1 MYNTAIINLFIKQA
15 SHHAIM
21 VIDTEGYIHIIEY
34 LTEHLSLF
42 ENVHTADNNS
52 ETVMAVIEV
61 ELSEQ
66 IISVCSQNDALTFN
80 QRNAIIRE
88 VDAIVYDL
96 EEILSG
102 VVNNPVTSQQ
112 YTFIKEFSALIK
124 NLFDTEINKHS
135 A

>member
-1 MYNTAIINLFIKQA
+1 
-15 SHHAIM
+15 M
-21 VIDTEGYIHIIEY
+21 VTDNEGYIHIIEY

-42 ENVHTADNNS
+42 ENTLTADNNVDNS
-52 ETVMAVIEV
+52 TDTVMTVIEV

-66 IISVCSQNDALTFN
+66 IISVCSQNQALTFN

-102 VVNNPVTSQQ
+102 VVNNPVTEQQ
-112 YTFIKEFSALIK
+112 SIFIKEFASLIK
-124 NLFDTEINKHS
+124 NLFDTEINKLL

>member
-1 MYNTAIINLFIKQA
+1 
-15 SHHAIM
+15 M
-21 VIDTEGYIHIIEY
+21 VTDTDGYIHIIEY

-42 ENVHTADNNS
+42 ENSIAADKNAD
-52 ETVMAVIEV
+52 TVMAVIEV

-66 IISVCSQNDALTFN
+66 IISVCSQNKALTFT

-102 VVNNPVTSQQ
+102 VINNPVTDQQ
-112 YTFIKEFSALIK
+112 NTFIKEFASLIK
-124 NLFDTEINKHS
+124 NLFDTEINNQPT
-135 A
+135 

>member
-1 MYNTAIINLFIKQA
+1 
-15 SHHAIM
+15 M
-21 VIDTEGYIHIIEY
+21 VTDTEGYIHIIEY

-42 ENVHTADNNS
+42 ENSIAENKDAD
-52 ETVMAVIEV
+52 TVMAVIEV

-102 VVNNPVTSQQ
+102 IVNNPVTDQQ
-112 YTFIKEFSALIK
+112 SVFIKEFATLIK
-124 NLFDTEINKHS
+124 NLFDSEINNLLAQNS
-135 A
+135 

>member
-1 MYNTAIINLFIKQA
+1 
-15 SHHAIM
+15 M

-42 ENVHTADNNS
+42 ENSIAADTNS
-52 ETVMAVIEV
+52 ETVMTVIEI

-66 IISVCSQNDALTFN
+66 IISVCGQNEGLSFN

-102 VVNNPVTSQQ
+102 IVNNPITEPQGR
-112 YTFIKEFSALIK
+112 FIKEFATLIK
-124 NLFDTEINKHS
+124 NLFDSEINTLLQQN

>member
-1 MYNTAIINLFIKQA
+1 
-15 SHHAIM
+15 M
-21 VIDTEGYIHIIEY
+21 VTDTEGYIHIIQY

-42 ENVHTADNNS
+42 EHSTTGEHTES
-52 ETVMAVIEV
+52 VMAVIEQ

-66 IISVCSQNDALTFN
+66 IIMVCSQNTDLTFSL
-80 QRNAIIRE
+80 RNTIIRE

-102 VVNNPVTSQQ
+102 VINNPVNAEQLI
-112 YTFIKEFSALIK
+112 FIKEFATLIK
-124 NLFDTEINKHS
+124 NLFDSEIHNILD

>member
-1 MYNTAIINLFIKQA
+1 
-15 SHHAIM
+15 M

-34 LTEHLSLF
+34 LTEHLSFF
-42 ENVHTADNNS
+42 ENSTITDVSADS
-52 ETVMAVIEV
+52 IIVVIEQ

-66 IISVCSQNDALTFN
+66 IIAVCSQNEKLSFN

-102 VVNNPVTSQQ
+102 VINNPATEQQ
-112 YTFIKEFSALIK
+112 NRFIKEFSSLIK
-124 NLFDTEINKHS
+124 NLFDSEINTQLAKPP
-135 A
+135 